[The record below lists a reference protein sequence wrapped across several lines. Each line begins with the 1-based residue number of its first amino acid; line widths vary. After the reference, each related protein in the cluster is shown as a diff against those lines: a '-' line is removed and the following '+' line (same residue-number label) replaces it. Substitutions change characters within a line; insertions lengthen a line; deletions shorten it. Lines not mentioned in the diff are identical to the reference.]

1 MRQTECVPEHNVFVV
16 ERNVRVGGNPGGN
29 SLGRCSGG
37 LRDVAAC
44 GVDLVVVVC
53 DGFLVRWARVKWEG
67 GREGEDERGGG
78 VKGNVME
85 CILFAY
91 IW

>member
-1 MRQTECVPEHNVFVV
+1 MRQTECVPEDNIFVV

-29 SLGRCSGG
+29 SLGWCSGG

-53 DGFLVRWARVKWEG
+53 DGFFSEM
-67 GREGEDERGGG
+67 GE
-78 VKGNVME
+78 V
-85 CILFAY
+85 
-91 IW
+91 

>member
-1 MRQTECVPEHNVFVV
+1 MRQTECVPEHNIFVV
-16 ERNVRVGGNPGGN
+16 ERDVRVGGNPGGN
-29 SLGRCSGG
+29 SLGWCSGG

-53 DGFLVRWARVKWEG
+53 DGFFLVRWARFKWEG
-67 GREGEDERGGG
+67 GREGERGGKRKCDG
-78 VKGNVME
+78 GYM
-85 CILFAY
+85 LFAY